1 MNKKFLSAILF
12 GALMVTSTGTFV
24 SCKDYDEDIDG
35 LQTQVDS
42 NKSAIEAVK
51 GLQTQVTAL
60 QSALTTAQSTADA
73 AKTAAANAATAA
85 EAAKKAGEAAA
96 AQAKA
101 DAIAAA
107 IKEANDLKAWV
118 EAQGYLTKDDL
129 AALNGQAAAV
139 LELSAKIEA
148 IEAGLS
154 TLDTDIK
161 QMYAGIQEQIELLTS
176 TSVNNIVTLQEEL
189 ALQQATLDIYE
200 EMLKE
205 LQAGDEEL
213 WAEIALA
220 RQELAGAISSL
231 NLQLEEKTGELWE
244 EVALAKQELYGA
256 ISALTNIQADD
267 KKALEEEIASVNKT
281 LSETLSALITIQ
293 GEDKKALEEEI
304 ASVNKTLSETLS
316 ALANIQADDKKA
328 LEEEIAL
335 VNKTLSEAFSVL
347 NNAVAENT
355 TEIANLWEDLTTAKG
370 ELSAAITNVL
380 NLIADLDGNLVT
392 LHSLLDGKVVSV
404 DIQSYSSSSTYPW
417 CPTFFNTIE
426 KAAVFGDKT
435 AIKANENLT
444 FTAGKLHAGTTEVDI
459 RVSPTNVQI
468 TKEQIT
474 LINSLGGNLNDY
486 VEVAEVKPYNK
497 LLHGWNTRSAV
508 DNKSGM
514 WTVSFRLKET
524 TDVEEFLKA
533 VTMKDGDNTYG
544 VKFAVA
550 VDNVISAHSLEF
562 DAKELVPA
570 NKLDFFVNDKNIENI
585 ANRYATYTSVE
596 EMKWKGDAA
605 VAAILTPAKDK
616 NVVLRADAGTTGT
629 DYRPGAEIL
638 PVVKGEEIA
647 IRINATKN
655 GNEWVEGDKIA
666 GFYVT
671 LDKAYA
677 LESAVSEI
685 NAWNSYE
692 YENVGTDKQA
702 ATMFKGN
709 YGTIT
714 IKNLNNV
721 VGDVIGFR
729 VYAVNLNGTLM
740 DPDGRAFYVSVGNPA
755 ATAQTI
761 SATIT
766 PKATTETSVTV
777 ELTAAQSALITSLLK
792 DEYEDYNTGVV
803 MSTANAKIEGVTTE
817 YGVDY
822 VWNDDNTAVVKVTFT
837 LNDVTYF
844 IDDETYKASTTFY
857 SATKHELGT
866 VNFELTKTM
875 PTAFPEAFAFRPK
888 QEVEDGTGKFIAYMI
903 PNNGYAAASE
913 KGTKDLNNVFYGLDA
928 NYEFIFATSAT
939 KKQNN
944 QDVVVDNEV
953 IADDEYVLEVAKSFI
968 NNETWHNVTVNYL
981 YKGISTYY
989 DAEEEEYVKGD
1000 DHKVAYGKTLQVK
1013 YACWHNASAFDWA
1026 KKTATK
1032 TYKPELQWMAEG
1044 NTVYAH
1050 YAHISSTNSYNN
1062 DYFGLDLN
1070 ELLNTKGWLKVK
1082 EGSAKLTVNGQV
1094 NPYFKPEFNVLAI
1107 DEDGLPVQDEDGNSV
1122 IAISFTQV
1130 GTQIDA
1136 APVADHEENLEF
1148 VVVDAYGHEKTIS
1161 LAVTIKAPN
1170 KK

>member
-60 QSALTTAQSTADA
+60 QTALATAQSTADA

-107 IKEANDLKAWV
+107 IKEAEGLKAWV
-118 EAQGYLTKDDL
+118 ESQGYLTKDDL
-129 AALNGQAAAV
+129 AVINGQAAAI

-189 ALQQATLDIYE
+189 ALQQATLDNYE
-200 EMLKE
+200 ALLKE

-244 EVALAKQELYGA
+244 EVALAKQELSAA
-256 ISALTNIQADD
+256 ITALNNIHADD

-316 ALANIQADDKKA
+316 ALNNIHADDKKA

-335 VNKTLSEAFSVL
+335 VNKTLSEAFSAL
-347 NNAVAENT
+347 NNVVADNT
-355 TEIANLWEDLTTAKG
+355 AQIDELWVALQEGKNELGTAIGNL
-370 ELSAAITNVL
+370 S
-380 NLIADLDGNLVT
+380 NLIADLDGNLLT
-392 LHSLLDGKVVSV
+392 LHTLLDGKVVSV
-404 DIQSYSSSSTYPW
+404 DLYSWADPAN
-417 CPTFFNTIE
+417 TFYNTIE

-444 FTAGKLHAGTTEVDI
+444 FTAGKLHAGTTEITI
-459 RVSPTNVQI
+459 RVSPANVQI

-486 VEVAEVKPYNK
+486 VEVAEVKPFDR
-497 LLHGWNTRSAV
+497 LLTGSSRSAV
-508 DNKSGM
+508 ENKSGM

-533 VTMKDGDNTYG
+533 ATTKVSNNTYG

-570 NKLDFFVNDKNIENI
+570 SKLDFFVNDKNIQNI
-585 ANRYATYTSVE
+585 AYRYNKYNKVE
-596 EMKWKGDAA
+596 ELMWKGAAA
-605 VAAILTPAKDK
+605 VSPILSGDNK
-616 NVVLRADAGTTGT
+616 NVWGRVLDGKVT
-629 DYRPGAEIL
+629 DTRTDAEIL

-677 LESAVSEI
+677 LESAPSEI

-692 YENVGTDKQA
+692 YENVGTDKQT

-721 VGDVIGFR
+721 VGDIIGFR
-729 VYAVNLNGTLM
+729 VYAVNLDGTLM

-766 PKATTETSVTV
+766 PKATSETSVTV
-777 ELTAAQSALITSLLK
+777 ELTSAQSALITSLLN
-792 DEYEDYNTGVV
+792 DEYKQVLLCLLL
-803 MSTANAKIEGVTTE
+803 
-817 YGVDY
+817 
-822 VWNDDNTAVVKVTFT
+822 T
-837 LNDVTYF
+837 L
-844 IDDETYKASTTFY
+844 
-857 SATKHELGT
+857 
-866 VNFELTKTM
+866 
-875 PTAFPEAFAFRPK
+875 R
-888 QEVEDGTGKFIAYMI
+888 
-903 PNNGYAAASE
+903 
-913 KGTKDLNNVFYGLDA
+913 
-928 NYEFIFATSAT
+928 
-939 KKQNN
+939 
-944 QDVVVDNEV
+944 
-953 IADDEYVLEVAKSFI
+953 
-968 NNETWHNVTVNYL
+968 
-981 YKGISTYY
+981 
-989 DAEEEEYVKGD
+989 
-1000 DHKVAYGKTLQVK
+1000 
-1013 YACWHNASAFDWA
+1013 
-1026 KKTATK
+1026 
-1032 TYKPELQWMAEG
+1032 
-1044 NTVYAH
+1044 
-1050 YAHISSTNSYNN
+1050 
-1062 DYFGLDLN
+1062 
-1070 ELLNTKGWLKVK
+1070 LKV
-1082 EGSAKLTVNGQV
+1082 
-1094 NPYFKPEFNVLAI
+1094 
-1107 DEDGLPVQDEDGNSV
+1107 
-1122 IAISFTQV
+1122 
-1130 GTQIDA
+1130 
-1136 APVADHEENLEF
+1136 
-1148 VVVDAYGHEKTIS
+1148 
-1161 LAVTIKAPN
+1161 
-1170 KK
+1170 